1 MQDSLAMVEDLFA
14 QLGRTWY
21 EVLEAAE
28 RQLGISYARLMLLTR
43 LQALGEVSQVRLQHE
58 LHVDGA
64 AISRQ
69 VKQLEREGLVTRR
82 TNPADNRFT
91 LVTLTT
97 AGRELVERL
106 AGARPEF
113 YQRARSDLTPEEL
126 AAVRTVLQRLQ
137 TNLAAMPVETA
148 GQRQRG

>member
-1 MQDSLAMVEDLFA
+1 
-14 QLGRTWY
+14 
-21 EVLEAAE
+21 
-28 RQLGISYARLMLLTR
+28 
-43 LQALGEVSQVRLQHE
+43 
-58 LHVDGA
+58 
-64 AISRQ
+64 

-82 TNPADNRFT
+82 TNPEDNRFT

-97 AGRELVERL
+97 AGRELLERL

-137 TNLAAMPVETA
+137 ANLAAMPVETA